1 MTVEGGRKRTEGK
14 KRETR
19 PDEEAEEEATGETA
33 ELVQTEEAIEALEDM
48 AHSSASV
55 RGRLRLVSVSVLLGM
70 DEEIANGLN
79 GSMVGRSGSGM
90 CVAMAS
96 SSSSS
101 TSVSSSDRSVVSFG
115 VSMSVLH
122 RMLQGGRKEKGKG
135 KRR

>member
-19 PDEEAEEEATGETA
+19 PDEEAEEVATGGTA
-33 ELVQTEEAIEALEDM
+33 RWVQTKEAIEALEGM
-48 AHSSASV
+48 PLSSASV
-55 RGRLRLVSVSVLLGM
+55 RGGVRLLVSVSVSVVI
-70 DEEIANGLN
+70 EEIANGLN
-79 GSMVGRSGSGM
+79 GSMVGRSGSGI

-122 RMLQGGRKEKGKG
+122 RMLQGREEGRKN